1 MGGLLLVPLL
11 FVLTVRAHIQ
21 DLVAVRPE
29 ISIFQEFAN
38 VVGPYSSTTDY
49 PFVDDPDLD
58 SLEFI

>member
-1 MGGLLLVPLL
+1 MPLL
-11 FVLTVRAHIQ
+11 FVLTVRDHIQ

-38 VVGPYSSTTDY
+38 VVGPSSSTTDY